1 MKSNGIIGMFFV
13 VIILASFFYFM
24 KGNNQDTIQEALPPA
39 PATEVRDGKM
49 GTTTLENKKVIIKG
63 TTTMQEVETK
73 VVTGAILKTNFGDI
87 EIAFNEHNAP
97 NTVANFIAHAGTHVY
112 DGVRFHR
119 VIKGFMIQTGDPQSK
134 DITLKNLWGRGGT
147 GVKFNDELKGNEKYD
162 QGIVAMANSGPNTN
176 DSQFFIVTASPN
188 VPLPPSYTVFAKVV
202 KGLDVALAIEKVKT
216 ELPGQLDR
224 PYEDV
229 VVKEVVLK

>member
-1 MKSNGIIGMFFV
+1 MILIEEKS
-13 VIILASFFYFM
+13 LDS
-24 KGNNQDTIQEALPPA
+24 
-39 PATEVRDGKM
+39 R
-49 GTTTLENKKVIIKG
+49 
-63 TTTMQEVETK
+63 
-73 VVTGAILKTNFGDI
+73 
-87 EIAFNEHNAP
+87 
-97 NTVANFIAHAGTHVY
+97 
-112 DGVRFHR
+112 
-119 VIKGFMIQTGDPQSK
+119 
-134 DITLKNLWGRGGT
+134 
-147 GVKFNDELKGNEKYD
+147 LKGNEKYD

-202 KGLDVALAIEKVKT
+202 KGLDVALAVEKVKT